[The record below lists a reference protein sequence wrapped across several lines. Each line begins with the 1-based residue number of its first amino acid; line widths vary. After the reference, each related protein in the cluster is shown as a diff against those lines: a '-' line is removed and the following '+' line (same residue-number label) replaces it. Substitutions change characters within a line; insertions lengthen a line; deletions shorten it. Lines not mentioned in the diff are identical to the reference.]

1 MFCQLRG
8 GRKGKGNKGGK
19 KNGLLVVVIK
29 YMDGS
34 LERVFVY
41 GGGSLFRGW
50 MVLGDRSGFLEPKI
64 RASD

>member
-1 MFCQLRG
+1 M
-8 GRKGKGNKGGK
+8 
-19 KNGLLVVVIK
+19 IK

-50 MVLGDRSGFLEPKI
+50 MVLDDKPRSVVPELKI